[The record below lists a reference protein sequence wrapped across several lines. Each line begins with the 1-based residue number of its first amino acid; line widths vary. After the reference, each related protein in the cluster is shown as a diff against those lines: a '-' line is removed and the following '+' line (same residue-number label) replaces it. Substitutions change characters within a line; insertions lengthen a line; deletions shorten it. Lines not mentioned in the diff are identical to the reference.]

1 MSHSVV
7 ESSLLFEEEQARV
20 DLPVPPPINVELIK
34 GRPIS
39 WKELMELKP
48 LSASLCIIIG
58 IGRLPPVSIFPVF
71 VDGMSSVSVSMTSA
85 AFCEDEAEDAPEEL
99 EDVEFVSQQLRM
111 DVLLWRPFDFRQ
123 KDEFND
129 WFIKCGDGVGEE

>member
-1 MSHSVV
+1 
-7 ESSLLFEEEQARV
+7 
-20 DLPVPPPINVELIK
+20 
-34 GRPIS
+34 
-39 WKELMELKP
+39 MELKP

-71 VDGMSSVSVSMTSA
+71 VDGMSSVSVSITST